1 MAASAQRP
9 RLGRGLTDL
18 LDDAADIDA
27 ARDLEG
33 FRTLPID
40 ALRPSPNN
48 PRRSFDDAE
57 LEELSASIGER
68 GMVQPLVART
78 GEGDGYEIVV
88 GERRWRAA
96 QRAGLHQVPVIVRQL
111 DDQEALELAI
121 IENVQRSDL
130 NAIEE
135 ANGYRQ
141 LIEAFDH
148 TQEELAQVVGK
159 SRSHL
164 ANMLRLLKLPEGVQA
179 LLRDGRLSAG
189 HARPLIGRDDAEPM
203 AREIIRKGLSV
214 RAVESLVQRDAR
226 ATPGRSKTVLKDA
239 DTKAAETELSEAL
252 GLAVEIRAGRG
263 ESGELRISYRSLD
276 QLDDV
281 RRRLL
286 KD

>member
-27 ARDLEG
+27 ARDVEG

-68 GMVQPLVART
+68 GMVQPLVARA
-78 GEGDGYEIVV
+78 GGGDGYEIVV

-164 ANMLRLLKLPEGVQA
+164 ANMLRLLKLPEGVQD

-203 AREIIRKGLSV
+203 AREIVRKGLSV
-214 RAVESLVQRDAR
+214 RAVESLVQRDGSKAR
-226 ATPGRSKTVLKDA
+226 GAGKTVLKDA
-239 DTKAAETELSEAL
+239 DTKAVETELSEAL

-263 ESGELRISYRSLD
+263 ESGELRIRYRSLD
-276 QLDDV
+276 QLDEV

-286 KD
+286 ND

>member
-27 ARDLEG
+27 ARDVEG

-48 PRRSFDDAE
+48 PRRRFDDAE

-68 GMVQPLVART
+68 GMVQPLVARA

-189 HARPLIGRDDAEPM
+189 HARPLIGRDDAVPM
-203 AREIIRKGLSV
+203 AREIVRKGLSV
-214 RAVESLVQRDAR
+214 RAVESLVQRDGR
-226 ATPGRSKTVLKDA
+226 ATSGRSKTALKDA
-239 DTKAAETELSEAL
+239 DTKAAETELSDAL

-263 ESGELRISYRSLD
+263 ESGELRISYRNLD
-276 QLDDV
+276 QLEDV

>member
-27 ARDLEG
+27 ARSVEG

-40 ALRPSPNN
+40 ALRPSANN
-48 PRRSFDDAE
+48 PRRRFDDAE
-57 LEELSASIGER
+57 LSELAASIGER
-68 GMVQPLVART
+68 GLVQPLVARA
-78 GEGDGYEIVV
+78 GEGEGYEIVV

-121 IENVQRSDL
+121 IENVQRADL

-141 LIEAFDH
+141 LIEAFEH
-148 TQEELAQVVGK
+148 TQEELAQIVGK

-179 LLRDGRLSAG
+179 LVRDGRLSAG
-189 HARPLIGRDDAEPM
+189 HARPLIGRDDAEGL
-203 AREIIRKGLSV
+203 AREIVRKGMSV
-214 RAVESLVQRDAR
+214 RAVESLMQRGDR
-226 ATPGRSKTVLKDA
+226 KPRGVGKTVLKDA
-239 DTKAAETELSEAL
+239 DTKAVETELSEAL
-252 GLAVEIRAGRG
+252 GLAVEIRSGRG
-263 ESGELRISYRSLD
+263 ESGELRIRYRSLD
-276 QLDDV
+276 QLDEV
-281 RRRLL
+281 QRRLL
-286 KD
+286 KS

>member
-27 ARDLEG
+27 ARNVEG

-48 PRRSFDDAE
+48 PRRSFNDAE
-57 LEELSASIGER
+57 LEELAASIGER
-68 GMVQPLVART
+68 GMVQPLVARA
-78 GEGDGYEIVV
+78 GEGEGYEIVV

-189 HARPLIGRDDAEPM
+189 HARPLIGRDDAERM
-203 AREIIRKGLSV
+203 ARDIVRKGMSV
-214 RAVESLVQRDAR
+214 RAVESLVQRDGSKAR
-226 ATPGRSKTVLKDA
+226 GAGKKVLKDA
-239 DTKAAETELSEAL
+239 DTKAVETELSEAL
-252 GLAVEIRAGRG
+252 GLAVEIRSGRG
-263 ESGELRISYRSLD
+263 ESGELRIRYRSLD
-276 QLDDV
+276 QLDEV
-281 RRRLL
+281 QRRLL
-286 KD
+286 KS

>member
-27 ARDLEG
+27 ARNVEG
-33 FRTLPID
+33 FRTVPID

-57 LEELSASIGER
+57 LSELAASIGER
-68 GMVQPLVART
+68 GLVQPLVARA
-78 GEGDGYEIVV
+78 GEGEGYEIVV

-121 IENVQRSDL
+121 IENVQRADL

-148 TQEELAQVVGK
+148 TQEELAQIVGK

-164 ANMLRLLKLPEGVQA
+164 ANMLRLLKLPEGVQV

-189 HARPLIGRDDAEPM
+189 HARPLIGRDDAERV
-203 AREIIRKGLSV
+203 AREIVRKGMSV
-214 RAVESLVQRDAR
+214 RAVESLMQRGDR
-226 ATPGRSKTVLKDA
+226 AGTGGAKKVLKDA
-239 DTKAAETELSEAL
+239 DTKAVETELNEAL
-252 GLAVEIRAGRG
+252 GLAVEIRSGRG
-263 ESGELRISYRSLD
+263 ESGELRIRYRSLD
-276 QLDDV
+276 QLDEV

-286 KD
+286 RN

>member
-27 ARDLEG
+27 ARTVEG

-48 PRRSFDDAE
+48 PRRSFNDAA
-57 LEELSASIGER
+57 LEELAASIGER
-68 GMVQPLVART
+68 GMVQPLVARA
-78 GEGDGYEIVV
+78 GEGEGYEIVV

-203 AREIIRKGLSV
+203 AREIVRKGMSV
-214 RAVESLVQRDAR
+214 RAVESMVQRHGSKAR
-226 ATPGRSKTVLKDA
+226 GVGKTVLKDA
-239 DTKAAETELSEAL
+239 DTKAVETELSEAL
-252 GLAVEIRAGRG
+252 GLAVEIRSGRG
-263 ESGELRISYRSLD
+263 ESGELRIRYRSLD
-276 QLDDV
+276 QLDEV
-281 RRRLL
+281 QRRLL
-286 KD
+286 KS